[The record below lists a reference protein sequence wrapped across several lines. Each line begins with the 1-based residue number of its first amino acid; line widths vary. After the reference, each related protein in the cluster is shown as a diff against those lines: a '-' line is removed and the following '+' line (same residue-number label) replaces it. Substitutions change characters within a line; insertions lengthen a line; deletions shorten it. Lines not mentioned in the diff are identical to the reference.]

1 MCWQAGWA
9 GLVRVLS
16 TSNNSSRLHGL
27 QHVPTWLLMNS
38 DSMTVTGAL
47 KRHLGQHTVHPPDRL
62 AVQLHCFVMGPL
74 QPFSDIK
81 IIPENFTA
89 IRQRSW

>member
-9 GLVRVLS
+9 GPVRVLS

-38 DSMTVTGAL
+38 DLMTVTGAL
-47 KRHLGQHTVHPPDRL
+47 KRHLGQHTVQSRAHQIVL
-62 AVQLHCFVMGPL
+62 LCSCTVL
-74 QPFSDIK
+74 
-81 IIPENFTA
+81 
-89 IRQRSW
+89 